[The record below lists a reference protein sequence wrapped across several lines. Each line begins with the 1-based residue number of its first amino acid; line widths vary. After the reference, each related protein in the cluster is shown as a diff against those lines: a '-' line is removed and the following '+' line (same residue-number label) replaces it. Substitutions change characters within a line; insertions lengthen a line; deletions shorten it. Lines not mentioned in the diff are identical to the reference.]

1 MRWDAFEETAPELAA
16 RGLAGFREQNLCL
29 VGTLRSDGWP
39 RISPCEIY
47 VVDGELMLGMM
58 RASRK
63 AADLERDGR
72 LTVMTPQCDRE
83 ANRGDFRI
91 YGRAVPV
98 RDPVR
103 RRRLSDTIFEAIQW
117 RPLDPY
123 PMFAVDIETASYID
137 FSDDR
142 VLMRWTPELGME
154 RLVHPD
160 DADPNRGA
168 WE

>member
-1 MRWDAFEETAPELAA
+1 MRWDVFAQAAPDLAA

-29 VGTLRSDGWP
+29 VGTLRADGWP

-47 VVDGELMLGMM
+47 LVDGDLMLGMM
-58 RASRK
+58 RASMK
-63 AADLERDGR
+63 VADLERDAR

-83 ANRGDFRI
+83 GNRGDFRI
-91 YGRAVPV
+91 YGRALPV
-98 RDPVR
+98 TDRAH
-103 RRRLSDTIFEAIQW
+103 RRRLSDTIFAAIQW

-123 PMFAVDIETASYID
+123 PMFSVDIETASYID

-142 VLMRWTPELGME
+142 RLIRWAPERGVE
-154 RLVHPD
+154 QLVHPD
-160 DADPNRGA
+160 DADPERGT